1 MLLLLVFSLL
11 LAFLSL
17 GATGDISL
25 FGVVTLSALQLLPFQ
40 VIVQVALGIVLGGLT
55 ARVLATLLASRK
67 WTQNQV
73 QDTLIAA
80 TCALLLV
87 VAATQLPI
95 FSGYLAVMATG
106 FFLIEFNAPLAR
118 RLRDGFN
125 SLWVVA
131 EIILFVLLGASIQI
145 SVLEDTLLAGL
156 ILLAIGT
163 LFGRSLGWC
172 LATLGSNWT
181 MRERLF
187 LLPGNSAKATVQ
199 AAIGAIP
206 LAQGVPGGEIILA
219 IAALS
224 ILVTAPLGAWAIPT
238 FAPKLL
244 ERGVVD
250 PTKVVTLQQ
259 TVLLACVDTVTTA
272 PAVLTKAAEL
282 ARRNDADVVVLYLE
296 SDGSAHNQQK
306 DEEWLK
312 TLTQRTLADIR
323 YRLMVSAGNVPAEII
338 RKAEKV
344 NASEII
350 IGKEIASSMTQSA
363 IAETAFAVISASAVP
378 VIVVSSSR

>member
-1 MLLLLVFSLL
+1 LN
-11 LAFLSL
+11 
-17 GATGDISL
+17 
-25 FGVVTLSALQLLPFQ
+25 
-40 VIVQVALGIVLGGLT
+40 
-55 ARVLATLLASRK
+55 ARVLSALLASRK

-87 VAATQLPI
+87 VVATQLPI

-106 FFLIEFNAPLAR
+106 FFLIEFNVPLAR

-131 EIILFVLLGASIQI
+131 EIVLFVLLGASIQI

-163 LFGRSLGWC
+163 LVGRSLGWC

-250 PTKVVTLQQ
+250 PTKVATLQQ
-259 TVLLACVDTVTTA
+259 TVLLACVDALTTA
-272 PAVLTKAAEL
+272 PAVLKKTAEL
-282 ARRNDADVVVLYLE
+282 ARRNDADVVVLLYLE
-296 SDGSAHNQQK
+296 SDGSAYNQQK